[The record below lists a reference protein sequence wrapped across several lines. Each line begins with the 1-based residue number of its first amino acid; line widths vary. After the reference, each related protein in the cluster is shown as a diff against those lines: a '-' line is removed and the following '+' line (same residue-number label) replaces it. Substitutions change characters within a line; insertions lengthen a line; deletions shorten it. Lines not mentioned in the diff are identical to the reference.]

1 MPILNYTDH
10 KTFRGRLVVGAIYA
24 SLLLGGVTM
33 VYPFLV
39 TLTGSLSNPFDYERR
54 SPLPRFLWSREDR
67 FMRTLCTYFPPG
79 HRQALRQLR
88 AYFPDLPADWQIWAQ
103 IGDDRQGTDA
113 WAKKQLQRLEDP
125 TTRQHLARM
134 AADYGEFMQ
143 TWDVRETILAYD
155 QRQVAPFLRRRY
167 GTLDRF
173 NAAWEFSID
182 DFYKVTA
189 EEWAGEPI
197 DLPNYVPE
205 PDARYEDLLLFREEY
220 RRNRFTPFLG
230 GPEAPASYLRPAALR
245 FLWEDFMAAADPTAL
260 PFPVVA
266 PAKPPASRFVGGP
279 SGHGPPASRT
289 ADPDLIRHWHRF
301 LRTVFPLR
309 HVEIVVTE
317 ARRRAFRDFLRER
330 FRNLDYL
337 NQVLG
342 QSLRDWSDLPLTP
355 TVPLEPPVAKVW
367 MDFLRTKIPPSE
379 WRIRDTLPEQA
390 FQKFA
395 LAKYGSL
402 EGVNR
407 AYGLNLSS
415 LQQLRI
421 PFGEALLVTF
431 AHREWHFTWDQA
443 TANFRSVAD
452 FLFHR
457 GRAVQNTIL
466 LVGLSLLV
474 TLTVNPLAGYA
485 LSRFQLRATEKV
497 LIFCLATMAFPAAVS
512 AIPGFLLLR
521 DLHLLNTFAA
531 LVLPGAANGMSIFLL
546 KGFFDSLP
554 RELYEAAAIDG
565 APEWMVFYH
574 ISLPLVK
581 PILAVSMLNAFLQA
595 YNAWEWA
602 LIVCQDRKMW
612 TLAVWTYQFS
622 QTASGQQPFTVM
634 AAFVLT
640 SIPVLLVFLLCQKV
654 ILRGII
660 LPQMK

>member
-266 PAKPPASRFVGGP
+266 PAKPPANRFVGGP

-640 SIPVLLVFLLCQKV
+640 SIPVLLVFLFCQKV